1 MKPFTRRIKMK
12 FEKTPEMA
20 VLIKSRFESGE
31 SLRSIA
37 DTFGIARSTLTNFLI
52 KNIGQDEFERIKTLN
67 SKPSKK
73 TKQVKAKKKAETPKP
88 RTLDGYVITKKKDAV
103 KFDISINGKSYI
115 LTMKEGED
123 SEKLIKALLS
133 SDVKT
138 IDGYLDTIS
147 AIMTKTNNQIRFEG
161 EKKALSISEVE
172 LSDKWKEILARH
184 HRDKSV
190 EVTGLVNFVNRLKA
204 HNRLDKLD
212 QLYEFLKHNDIKI
225 IESGAIVGWK
235 YLTNTKEKGVYVDS
249 YSKKIK
255 QRIGSVIETDES
267 NVDSNPDV
275 TCSRGLHV
283 GSWNYV
289 KNSTTI
295 AKVLVNPEDVV
306 AIPTDYD
313 GMKMRCKKYYII
325 DIQEG
330 NRLEESDFASITS
343 SIPKPKFHV
352 KL

>member
-1 MKPFTRRIKMK
+1 MK

-37 DTFGIARSTLTNFLI
+37 ETFGIARSTLTNFLI
-52 KNIGQDEFERIKTLN
+52 KNIGKDEFERIKELN
-67 SKPSKK
+67 SKPAKNP
-73 TKQVKAKKKAETPKP
+73 KQVKAKKVDKTPKP

-147 AIMTKTNNQIRFEG
+147 AIMTKTNNQIKIEG
-161 EKKALSISEVE
+161 EKKALSISEIE

-225 IESGAIVGWK
+225 IETGQIVGWK

-267 NVDSNPDV
+267 NVDSNPEV

-283 GSWNYV
+283 GSWDYV
-289 KNSTTI
+289 KTSNTI

-306 AIPTDYD
+306 AIPVDYD

>member
-20 VLIKSRFESGE
+20 VLIKSRFEKGE

-37 DTFGIARSTLTNFLI
+37 ETFGIARSTLTNFLI
-52 KNIGQDEFERIKTLN
+52 KNIGEDEFERIKALN
-67 SKPSKK
+67 SKPSKN
-73 TKQVKAKKKAETPKP
+73 TKQVKAKKTAKP
-88 RTLDGYVITKKKDAV
+88 RTLDGYVITKKKDVV
-103 KFDISINGKSYI
+103 KFDISIDGKSYI
-115 LTMKEGED
+115 LTMKECSD
-123 SEKLIKALLS
+123 SEKLIQALLS
-133 SDVKT
+133 SDVKP

-147 AIMTKTNNQIRFEG
+147 AIMTKTNNQIKLEG
-161 EKKALSISEVE
+161 EKKALSISEIE
-172 LSDKWKEILARH
+172 LSDKWKEILSRH

-190 EVTGLVNFVNRLKA
+190 EVTGLVKFVDRLKK
-204 HNRLDKLD
+204 HNRLNKLD

-225 IESGAIVGWK
+225 IETGQIVGWK
-235 YLTNTKEKGVYVDS
+235 YLTDTKEEGVYVDS

-255 QRIGSVIETDES
+255 QRIGSVVETDES
-267 NVDSNPDV
+267 NVDSNPEV

-283 GSWNYV
+283 GSWDYV
-289 KNSTTI
+289 KNSNTI

-306 AIPTDYD
+306 AIPVDYN
-313 GMKMRCKKYYII
+313 GMKMRCKKYFII
-325 DIQEG
+325 DIQKG
-330 NRLEESDFASITS
+330 NRLEESDFKSIKAA

>member
-1 MKPFTRRIKMK
+1 MK

-73 TKQVKAKKKAETPKP
+73 TKQVKAKKKAETPKS

-133 SDVKT
+133 

-147 AIMTKTNNQIRFEG
+147 AIMTKTNNQIRLEG

-172 LSDKWKEILARH
+172 LSDKWKEILSRH

-289 KNSTTI
+289 KNSATI

>member
-1 MKPFTRRIKMK
+1 MK

-20 VLIKSRFESGE
+20 VLIKSKFESGE

-37 DTFGIARSTLTNFLI
+37 ETLGIARSTLTNFLI
-52 KNIGQDEFERIKTLN
+52 KNIGEDEFERIKTLN
-67 SKPSKK
+67 SKPTKK
-73 TKQVKAKKKAETPKP
+73 PKQVKAKKSTETSKP
-88 RTLDGYVITKKKDAV
+88 RTLDGYVITKKKDLV
-103 KFDISINGKSYI
+103 KFDVSINGKSYI

-123 SEKLIKALLS
+123 SENLIKALLS

-138 IDGYLDTIS
+138 IDNYLDTIS
-147 AIMTKTNNQIRFEG
+147 AIMTKTNNQIRLEG
-161 EKKALSISEVE
+161 EKKTLSISEVD

-235 YLTNTKEKGVYVDS
+235 YLSKTKEKGVYVDS

-255 QRIGSVIETDES
+255 QRIGSVIETDEK
-267 NVDSNPDV
+267 NVDSNPEV

-306 AIPTDYD
+306 AIPIDYN
-313 GMKMRCKKYYII
+313 GMKMRCKKYHII

-330 NRLEESDFASITS
+330 NRLKESDFASITA
-343 SIPKPKFHV
+343 SIPKPKFHA